1 MTQMETNLN
10 SQEAL
15 KAAKAHKAKK
25 RRQFIKTLFSR
36 KVVLVATIILILIIL
51 SAILAPVISPY
62 DPNVISIKARN
73 QGPTADHLLGTDEY
87 GRDVLSRIIYGGQ
100 VSLIVG
106 VLAVVIACVLG
117 TLLGMV
123 AGYFGGWVD
132 DVISRLAEA
141 VRVIPQVVLAIA
153 LCAVFG
159 GGILNLSII
168 LGISNLTVY
177 IRMMRSQVMSIKE
190 RDYIMAGKLQGNSSL
205 RLMMRHILP
214 NSVSPIIVT
223 MTQQIGGTILSEA
236 GLSFLGLGIS
246 VPTASWGS
254 LVSGGRAYLMTN
266 PVYSLAP
273 GFAIALLVICLNTLG
288 DGVRD
293 ALDPRLR
300 GEV

>member
-1 MTQMETNLN
+1 MTQTANT
-10 SQEAL
+10 QDRAEAL
-15 KAAKAHKAKK
+15 KEARAHRAKK

-36 KVVLVATIILILIIL
+36 RVVLVATVILLMIIL
-51 SAILAPVISPY
+51 SAIFASVISPC
-62 DPNVISIKARN
+62 DPNAISIKARN
-73 QGPTADHLLGTDEY
+73 QGPTSAHLLGTDEY
-87 GRDVLSRIIYGGQ
+87 GRDVLSRIIYGGR
-100 VSLIVG
+100 VSLVVG
-106 VLAVVIACVLG
+106 VLAVIIACVIG

-132 DVISRLAEA
+132 DVISRVAEA
-141 VRVIPQVVLAIA
+141 IRVIPQVVLAIA

-205 RLMMRHILP
+205 RLMMKHILP
-214 NSVSPIIVT
+214 NSISPIIVT
-223 MTQQIGGTILSEA
+223 MTQQIGGTILAEA

-254 LVSGGRAYLMTN
+254 LVSGGRAYLLTN

-273 GFAIALLVICLNTLG
+273 GIAIALLVICLNTLG